1 MFFVFFRKKS
11 SNIDTF
17 PETNIAPENHWL
29 GSMEVPMADG
39 RWFQVLLLFVS
50 ERVCHKE
57 FRWDF
62 LWYRSMFEVVVLL
75 QCFLLVNYIYIC

>member
-1 MFFVFFRKKS
+1 MYDIDLHLGSFWGGTVNYLCFLYFRINS

-50 ERVCHKE
+50 ERVCH
-57 FRWDF
+57 
-62 LWYRSMFEVVVLL
+62 
-75 QCFLLVNYIYIC
+75 